1 MGLLFDLIKIYKEVW
16 KDKLVENRFNKINY
30 RVSQEPFYS
39 FITLQNNSNLLGIR
53 IKLPGLV
60 TSSLLIVSLIVGE
73 SKGRS

>member
-30 RVSQEPFYS
+30 RVSQEPSYS